1 MASLTGETKER
12 DDVKNFL
19 RDHNLENYY
28 QNIVD
33 EGYDT
38 LDDLRNIDLLDLM
51 DIGMLHTRKCLQTV
65 TI

>member
-12 DDVKNFL
+12 DDVKKFL

-38 LDDLRNIDLLDLM
+38 LDS
-51 DIGMLHTRKCLQTV
+51 LQ
-65 TI
+65 IL